1 VRVLSAGGTF
11 QELNGTPETRDLT
24 ISGIYIFA
32 ARVGP
37 GAESGGILDVG
48 LSFWSDCSLGGGRS
62 QILLPD
68 GTADYQIL
76 QCGQPEG
83 QSAGVVVLA
92 LVPQDD
98 PEVAVSV
105 FLQFAEI
112 ADLSSLP
119 TILGTLDIDSTQV
132 PPTVSNS

>member
-1 VRVLSAGGTF
+1 MRVLSAGGTF

-24 ISGIYIFA
+24 ISGIYVFA

-37 GAESGGILDVG
+37 AAESGGVLDVG
-48 LSFWSDCSLGGGRS
+48 LGFWSDCAFGGGRD
-62 QILLPD
+62 QILLAD

-76 QCGQPEG
+76 QCGRADG
-83 QSAGVVVLA
+83 QTAGVVVLA

-98 PEVAVSV
+98 PEIAVSV

-112 ADLSSLP
+112 TDLSSLP
-119 TILGTLDIDSTQV
+119 TILLSLDIDSTQV
-132 PPTVSNS
+132 PAAAANS